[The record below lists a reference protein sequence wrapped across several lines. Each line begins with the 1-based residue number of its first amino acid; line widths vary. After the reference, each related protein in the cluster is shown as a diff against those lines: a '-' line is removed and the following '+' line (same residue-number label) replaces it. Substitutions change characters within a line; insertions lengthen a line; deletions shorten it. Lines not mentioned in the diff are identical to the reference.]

1 MLNLLDGL
9 ANNTSPIEVSL
20 AGMELGPQRST
31 ILCKHI
37 AHNKSLMGINLSRKN
52 ILDIDGQQMAQ
63 MLNTNNTM
71 RKLELEGNG
80 LGPKSAAEFGRM
92 LARNKGLRH
101 LNLESNQLTLGGQE
115 HWGIYQFV
123 EFLSTNNILLSLN
136 LANNELDEKC
146 G

>member
-1 MLNLLDGL
+1 
-9 ANNTSPIEVSL
+9 
-20 AGMELGPQRST
+20 
-31 ILCKHI
+31 
-37 AHNKSLMGINLSRKN
+37 
-52 ILDIDGQQMAQ
+52 
-63 MLNTNNTM
+63 M

-92 LARNKGLRH
+92 LTYNNGLKH

-123 EFLSTNNILLSLN
+123 EFLSTNNTLLSLN